1 MQALAGREGC
11 SGSGSRRT
19 GDAPQQQQQQHP
31 ASPTLWD
38 RPQGGGQEEKKAWM
52 EGASAT
58 STHQVTYPPPHTH
71 THMHPVMLLTELT
84 EDLTE
89 LPLQGMPPGCCSHFS
104 AFPAPSPTSAPQAWG
119 SWGGVITHVQP
130 AVVCVCVL
138 GHHPCTELCEC

>member
-19 GDAPQQQQQQHP
+19 GDAPQQQQHP

-58 STHQVTYPPPHTH
+58 STHQVTYPPHTLTH
-71 THMHPVMLLTELT
+71 TCT
-84 EDLTE
+84 
-89 LPLQGMPPGCCSHFS
+89 QSCCSQS
-104 AFPAPSPTSAPQAWG
+104 LQRISQSSPCKGCLQAAAPTSVPSLHHHPPVHHRRG
-119 SWGGVITHVQP
+119 EVGWGGHHACATCSG
-130 AVVCVCVL
+130 VCVCFGSSPMYRVV
-138 GHHPCTELCEC
+138 